1 MDISEIL
8 NDALVYPINNIKAF
22 IIYLVLGI
30 IGGIA
35 IAGTIAAVSAGA
47 LAKNAFA
54 VIGSGILGIIITLFI
69 VFLIGGYELDI
80 IKYGI
85 ERNSGAP
92 GIDFIRQFVNGIKWF
107 IVSIVYYIIP
117 VIIGSILAI
126 IFQHWLS
133 GIITFI
139 ITIIFAFAAVM
150 GQCRLAKTED
160 LVDALAIGEAIGDIS
175 RVGIVNLLI
184 LVVAIFLIALVLIFI
199 ALLINQ
205 WNTVVGGILVGI
217 VGIYISFFSARA
229 LGLLYSNV

>member
-92 GIDFIRQFVNGIKWF
+92 
-107 IVSIVYYIIP
+107 
-117 VIIGSILAI
+117 
-126 IFQHWLS
+126 
-133 GIITFI
+133 
-139 ITIIFAFAAVM
+139 
-150 GQCRLAKTED
+150 
-160 LVDALAIGEAIGDIS
+160 
-175 RVGIVNLLI
+175 
-184 LVVAIFLIALVLIFI
+184 
-199 ALLINQ
+199 
-205 WNTVVGGILVGI
+205 
-217 VGIYISFFSARA
+217 
-229 LGLLYSNV
+229 